1 MYYLSITLAQF
12 RIVRLLPVFLN
23 SVKSCKQRTQK
34 QLNKSKKA
42 KKFSDWGNIGGIAKP
57 EA

>member
-12 RIVRLLPVFLN
+12 QLVRLLPAFLN
-23 SVKSCKQRTQK
+23 SVKPCKQRTQK

-42 KKFSDWGNIGGIAKP
+42 KKFSDWGNIGGIAKLK
-57 EA
+57 A